1 MKAAMEIA
9 IYSLVNRKSGRRPL
23 IHLRFIKILVD
34 FDREEIFASI
44 SITNRDEIRLNEKKK
59 KNVKFILA
67 ETNHD
72 ETIII
77 ILPKMHFNALYINYH
92 TKRIQKLTLENH
104 IFKDTLYK
112 LL

>member
-1 MKAAMEIA
+1 MKAAMEI
-9 IYSLVNRKSGRRPL
+9 YSLVNKKSKRPL

-34 FDREEIFASI
+34 FDREEIFAST

-77 ILPKMHFNALYINYH
+77 ILPRMHFNALYINYY
-92 TKRIQKLTLENH
+92 TQKKIQKLTLENH